1 MDEEA
6 LRNLFNV
13 GDILVEVSY
22 DGDVPE
28 ARSADPWLAAMG
40 QGGEIVVRLDEYD
53 PPKGSVPM
61 RK

>member
-40 QGGEIVVRLDEYD
+40 QGGEIVVRLDE
-53 PPKGSVPM
+53 
-61 RK
+61 